1 VLDGPELT
9 GRLFFLDAGRAIAIS
24 LVTGFHL
31 WRHFGSPHFYVG
43 PFDLYGI
50 LAHGYVGVELFFVIS
65 GYAIMMTWS
74 RQNGDWRIRTRKF
87 LLARLLRIYPTYAVA
102 VLLWIVLVRQGIAPK
117 PTGLKDIVTH
127 LTFTHTFFPET
138 FFSISGVMW
147 SLAVEVQF
155 YLLFPLIML
164 LPLALRASLAL
175 VSVIYT
181 VALFVLAPTA
191 SVVWLWSVF
200 AYIPLF
206 LLGMGIF
213 HIRSTLINYQYLIW
227 PTLFL
232 ALILILL
239 KDSDELH
246 MPIRISIGA
255 LLGLSILGFAKL
267 PYSNV
272 VSIVGRGSYSIYL
285 YNYIFLVTAAPVV
298 MGWLA
303 AIAYFVAVILFGL
316 LMHKLVEVPSEKV
329 RHLAI
334 SRWTKSA
341 IPAV

>member
-1 VLDGPELT
+1 MS
-9 GRLFFLDAGRAIAIS
+9 GRLFFLDAGRSIAIS

-31 WRHFGSPHFYVG
+31 WRYFGSPNFYIG

-74 RQNGDWRIRTRKF
+74 RQTGDWKHCTHKF
-87 LLARLLRIYPTYAVA
+87 LLVRLLRIYPAYAVA
-102 VLLWIVLVRQGIAPK
+102 VLLWILLFRQGVAPK
-117 PTGLKDIVTH
+117 PTDLKDIATQ

-164 LPLALRASLAL
+164 LPLVLRASLAL
-175 VSVIYT
+175 VSEIYIAT
-181 VALFVLAPTA
+181 LFLLNPTA

-206 LLGMGIF
+206 LLGMAIF
-213 HIRSTLINYQYLIW
+213 HIRTKLTKYQCLIW

-232 ALILILL
+232 ALILILP

-255 LLGLSILGFAKL
+255 LLRLSVLAFARL
-267 PYSNV
+267 PHSNV
-272 VSIVGRGSYSIYL
+272 VSIVGKGSYSIYL
-285 YNYIFLVTAAPVV
+285 YNYIFLITAAPIVR
-298 MGWLA
+298 GWVS

-316 LMHKLVEVPSEKV
+316 LMHNLVELPAERL
-329 RHLAI
+329 RHLALKRRI
-334 SRWTKSA
+334 EATA
-341 IPAV
+341 PVI

>member
-1 VLDGPELT
+1 MEEL
-9 GRLFFLDAGRAIAIS
+9 AIS

-74 RQNGDWRIRTRKF
+74 HQTGDWKHRAHKF

-102 VLLWIVLVRQGIAPK
+102 VVLWIALVHQGIAIK
-117 PTGLKDIVTH
+117 PTGLKDVVTH

-164 LPLALRASLAL
+164 LPLTSRGSLAL
-175 VSVIYT
+175 ASVIYT
-181 VALFVLAPTA
+181 IAFFVIAPNA
-191 SVVWLWSVF
+191 SVVWLWSVI

-206 LLGMGIF
+206 LLGMALF
-213 HIRSTLINYQYLIW
+213 HIRSTLINYRLLIW

-239 KDSDELH
+239 KDSDEMH
-246 MPIRISIGA
+246 MPIRVSIGA
-255 LLGLSILGFAKL
+255 LLGLAILAFAKL
-267 PYSNV
+267 SYSNI

-285 YNYIFLVTAAPVV
+285 YNYIFLVTATPVA
-298 MGWLA
+298 MGWIA
-303 AIAYFVAVILFGL
+303 AVAYFIAVMLFGL
-316 LMHKLVEVPSEKV
+316 LMYRLIELPAERL
-329 RHLAI
+329 RHLFMKKRIRVA
-334 SRWTKSA
+334 A
-341 IPAV
+341 PAT